1 MLYGAPQHAA
11 EYDNRLLHRCS
22 FESSF
27 DRNAIGHDQ
36 LPLIPS
42 LRGCCVVAGVRVAE
56 YSALAGNHRFED
68 AVTTARITKRT
79 VEAEATSDKPV
90 FLWDDQVPG
99 FGVKVLPTGQR
110 RYIVKYR
117 VGAGGRTAQQR
128 WLTLGTHG
136 VITADQARALAKEAL
151 AAVARGEDP
160 QAGKFTARTAPT
172 MADLWGRY
180 EADHLP
186 RKKPSSQRDDS
197 QKWRDIIGPG
207 LAKRKVDEVARDDI
221 VRLHRHLADTP
232 YQANRT
238 LALLSKLFNL
248 AELWGMRPDNTNP
261 CRHVKKFPEHHRE
274 RYLTS
279 EELARLGDALREG
292 LAAQTET
299 PYMVASIQLLL
310 LTGARLNEVLTA
322 QWAWVDWDRR
332 VIQLP
337 DSKTGRKPLFLSE
350 PAMGVLRGLQEL
362 PTSKDGPY
370 IIRGRSKDQ
379 PLINLA
385 KPWKRICER
394 AKLTNVRLHDL
405 RHTAASVGVAQGMS
419 LPVVGRLLG
428 HTQAST
434 TNRYAHV
441 DIDPALAAAN
451 LIGNAIHSAMEA
463 KRHSEDDDAPPSTT
477 S

>member
-1 MLYGAPQHAA
+1 MA
-11 EYDNRLLHRCS
+11 
-22 FESSF
+22 
-27 DRNAIGHDQ
+27 
-36 LPLIPS
+36 
-42 LRGCCVVAGVRVAE
+42 
-56 YSALAGNHRFED
+56 
-68 AVTTARITKRT
+68 TTRITKRA
-79 VEAEATSDKPV
+79 VEAEAPSEKPV
-90 FLWDDQVPG
+90 FLWDDQLSG

-110 RYIVKYR
+110 RYVVKYR
-117 VGAGGRTAQQR
+117 AGAGGRDAQQR

-136 VITADQARALAKEAL
+136 VITADQARAMATQAL

-160 QAGKFTARTAPT
+160 QASRLTARAAPT
-172 MADLWGRY
+172 MADLWTRY
-180 EADHLP
+180 EAEHLP
-186 RKKPSSQRDDS
+186 RKKLSSQRDDL
-197 QKWRDIIGPG
+197 QKWRGIIGPI
-207 LAKRKVDEVARDDI
+207 LARRKVGEISRDD
-221 VRLHRHLADTP
+221 VASLHRRLAETP
-232 YQANRT
+232 YQANRA

-261 CRHVKKFPEHHRE
+261 CRHVRKFPEQHRE

-279 EELARLGDALREG
+279 EELARLGNALRAG

-299 PYMVASIQLLL
+299 PYMVAAIQLLL
-310 LTGARLNEVLTA
+310 LTGARLSEILTA
-322 QWAWVDWDRR
+322 QWSWVNWSSRI
-332 VIQLP
+332 IQLP

-350 PAMGVLRGLQEL
+350 PAINVLREVQAL
-362 PTSKDGPY
+362 PTSKDSPY

-394 AKLTNVRLHDL
+394 AGLSDVRLHDL

-451 LIGNAIHSAMEA
+451 LIGNAIYSAMETI
-463 KRHSEDDDAPPSTT
+463 KHPDDDEAPFGAHPPD
-477 S
+477 